1 MASNLAFLASCQ
13 IPPSQRA
20 FIRARIRVAIATPVD
35 AVKPSPRAQLLPRPL
50 PSPRSFSR
58 ARETFAVRAQLLPR
72 VDIEYF
78 EDAASVSLAVTLALI
93 KMCRVNEILGSKK
106 NTATDLEKT
115 EEKKKTK
122 QTTRDG
128 WTHSFVICQVKY
140 GKLLEMAYYFTCH
153 NFCQVAKHQDL
164 PSEI

>member
-1 MASNLAFLASCQ
+1 LASNLAFLASCQ

-50 PSPRSFSR
+50 SFSR

-106 NTATDLEKT
+106 K
-115 EEKKKTK
+115 
-122 QTTRDG
+122 
-128 WTHSFVICQVKY
+128 HS
-140 GKLLEMAYYFTCH
+140 
-153 NFCQVAKHQDL
+153 N
-164 PSEI
+164 

>member
-1 MASNLAFLASCQ
+1 MLCKSISNSSPSLLAILVFLANQENSGSNSLASNLAFLASCQ

-106 NTATDLEKT
+106 K
-115 EEKKKTK
+115 
-122 QTTRDG
+122 
-128 WTHSFVICQVKY
+128 HS
-140 GKLLEMAYYFTCH
+140 
-153 NFCQVAKHQDL
+153 N
-164 PSEI
+164 